1 MFSVLISVMMPTI
14 ENNLNHTIFSK
25 IITVFKRNNNAILF
39 LIELK
44 LI

>member
-25 IITVFKRNNNAILF
+25 ITIVFNKEIITEF
-39 LIELK
+39 
-44 LI
+44 